1 VIPHLA
7 DLWLLAV
14 LAPLIAVW
22 LIAWGWLESRG
33 STHSALRFSSI
44 ARLKQL
50 RTAPAVVLRRLVVAL
65 RIPAV
70 LLLAFAM
77 LRPQLG
83 RTETKVSTEG
93 VDIQLVVD
101 TSGSMAALD
110 LDDDKPIAQR
120 RSRLDVVKDVIAEFV
135 DERPADQLGLVVFG
149 TEAFTQCPLTLDHG
163 VVTTLLKR
171 VKIGM
176 AGQST
181 AVGNALGIAV
191 RRLQDSPAQ
200 SKVVVLL
207 TDGRSNAGAL
217 PPLTAA
223 DAAAALGVKVYTI
236 GAGSPGKAPILVDSL
251 FGQQVQYIEADLDE
265 DTLQQIAERTG
276 GAYFRATDAKS
287 LRDIYAR
294 IDELEKTEL
303 ELERYTDYEDLYAWL
318 VAPALLLLLLELL
331 LLGTRFRKLP

>member
-1 VIPHLA
+1 
-7 DLWLLAV
+7 
-14 LAPLIAVW
+14 
-22 LIAWGWLESRG
+22 
-33 STHSALRFSSI
+33 
-44 ARLKQL
+44 
-50 RTAPAVVLRRLVVAL
+50 
-65 RIPAV
+65 
-70 LLLAFAM
+70 
-77 LRPQLG
+77 
-83 RTETKVSTEG
+83 
-93 VDIQLVVD
+93 
-101 TSGSMAALD
+101 
-110 LDDDKPIAQR
+110 
-120 RSRLDVVKDVIAEFV
+120 
-135 DERPADQLGLVVFG
+135 
-149 TEAFTQCPLTLDHG
+149 
-163 VVTTLLKR
+163 
-171 VKIGM
+171 
-176 AGQST
+176 
-181 AVGNALGIAV
+181 V